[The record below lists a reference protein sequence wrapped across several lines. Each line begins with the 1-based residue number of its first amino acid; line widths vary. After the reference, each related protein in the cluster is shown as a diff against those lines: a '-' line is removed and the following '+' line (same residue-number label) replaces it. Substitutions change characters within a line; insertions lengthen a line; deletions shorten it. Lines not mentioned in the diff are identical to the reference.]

1 MTSKDNSSSEHALI
15 NLIYRHLKENGYKKA
30 ASALKKHAP
39 QVETTNVKVSLGD
52 IFEKWTSK
60 KRKSDKHNYLCTSSV
75 PKPAANATHHTSSD
89 KKVKSQT
96 QTAART
102 TEQISTGSRTEED
115 SDSDSSL
122 DVEKWKRL
130 ALQLSDSDIAKMD
143 IITKVSTS
151 TAKARKKRTPA
162 QPKKK
167 KDQTIENGKPS
178 PNKSKSK
185 SSSKKSDK
193 IKTPLKPPASS
204 ICESDKVKTP
214 PNKAIVAEHNVTSPQ
229 SKMVTSL
236 SDQVATP
243 KTDVSDAL
251 SEFNKIKIKRKKSHS
266 LSESDCNKTP
276 SKTAKSEK
284 TEDFSEPKLT
294 DGLRKKKKAKADVKV
309 TKPESLETTS
319 SFSMQKPQCGLD
331 SVELSE
337 SNSSECVSL
346 SNPAETPTQKSKS
359 KKSKKSKEPGDMAM
373 PSEEG
378 QIKGNNETF
387 QKSSKKAKKILF
399 EAIGTEKSSK
409 KIEIQVATSI
419 LEPLSSETPS
429 KKSKTKKGLEDNH
442 LDSQSKKDVAD
453 VTEVEASRNSSSKPD
468 HIENLSKKS
477 KRKRT
482 ESSGEKE
489 TPEWDNSEVANNLG
503 KSSEGQC
510 EKSVSAVEENEN
522 PEPRKKKKK
531 KKDKEKQKIESDENA
546 EDVPPTPPAED
557 FPDPLLS
564 IQKKHKKK
572 KHKHRD
578 EETPAMLTPASEEDS
593 PKKLSQ
599 VLQFQLE
606 MKETVTTG
614 GVIGFYFAFCAVIDG
629 VKYKTGMGI
638 TKKEARAKAAQLAVE
653 ELLSNLEIDAALP
666 DASAGPPLP
675 EKTQNSLT
683 SDARHGRV
691 KFERKNPVQDQVPS
705 AVKDMFI
712 KLTESYP
719 QFSSCGET
727 VAAFV
732 IKYPNGCEVV
742 AIGTG
747 NYNTKQSLAPNGRI
761 LHDSHAVVTARRS
774 LMRYLYRHLLLFYS
788 RNHSLEEK
796 SVFQLDVNT
805 KLLSLKSHITLHL
818 YLNKMPKGAAQMPS
832 HLRLN
837 PLSISAWEVNNQ
849 IGLHVT
855 VDGKV
860 FSVFSSTLDQSG
872 SHFISMSATDKIT
885 QWQVLGFQGAL
896 LSHFIEP
903 IYVSS
908 ILIGDESYSEPRGM
922 EIAVNWRV
930 DGITPKL
937 PMYYCV
943 YRPYIS
949 LVPSA
954 ITTDGH
960 STQKTLSLNWSQG
973 DVSFEVVDCVEG
985 KSVAE
990 SPFKSGPAL
999 ASRLCK
1005 VAMLSRFNLV
1015 AKEAQKEELL
1025 AAVSYREA
1033 KMMAKSY
1040 QEAKNIMKSYLAM
1053 RGYGQ
1058 WVEKP
1063 PISDQMTM

>member
-30 ASALKKHAP
+30 ASALKKHDP
-39 QVETTNVKVSLGD
+39 QVKTTTVKVSLGD
-52 IFEKWTSK
+52 IFEKWTSE

-151 TAKARKKRTPA
+151 TAKAQKKRTPA

-167 KDQTIENGKPS
+167 QDQTIENGKPS
-178 PNKSKSK
+178 PNKSKAK

-214 PNKAIVAEHNVTSPQ
+214 PNKAIVAEHNVSSPQ

-236 SDQVATP
+236 SDQVAIP

-266 LSESDCNKTP
+266 LSESDSNKTP

-284 TEDFSEPKLT
+284 TEDFLEPKPT
-294 DGLRKKKKAKADVKV
+294 DGLRKKKKSKADVKV

-319 SFSMQKPQCGLD
+319 SSTYLGVSMQKSQCGLD

-346 SNPAETPTQKSKS
+346 SDPAETPTQKSKS

-399 EAIGTEKSSK
+399 EEIGTEKPSK
-409 KIEIQVATSI
+409 KIEIEVATSI

-429 KKSKTKKGLEDNH
+429 KKSKTKKGLEANH

-453 VTEVEASRNSSSKPD
+453 VTEVEGSRNSSSKPD

-482 ESSGEKE
+482 DSSGEKE
-489 TPEWDNSEVANNLG
+489 TSEWDNSEVANNLG

-510 EKSVSAVEENEN
+510 EESVSAVEENEN

-531 KKDKEKQKIESDENA
+531 KKDKEKQKTESDENA

-557 FPDPLLS
+557 FPDPLPS

-593 PKKLSQ
+593 PKKKKKSS
-599 VLQFQLE
+599 
-606 MKETVTTG
+606 K
-614 GVIGFYFAFCAVIDG
+614 
-629 VKYKTGMGI
+629 
-638 TKKEARAKAAQLAVE
+638 KKEQA
-653 ELLSNLEIDAALP
+653 
-666 DASAGPPLP
+666 
-675 EKTQNSLT
+675 
-683 SDARHGRV
+683 
-691 KFERKNPVQDQVPS
+691 
-705 AVKDMFI
+705 
-712 KLTESYP
+712 
-719 QFSSCGET
+719 
-727 VAAFV
+727 
-732 IKYPNGCEVV
+732 
-742 AIGTG
+742 
-747 NYNTKQSLAPNGRI
+747 
-761 LHDSHAVVTARRS
+761 
-774 LMRYLYRHLLLFYS
+774 
-788 RNHSLEEK
+788 
-796 SVFQLDVNT
+796 DV
-805 KLLSLKSHITLHL
+805 
-818 YLNKMPKGAAQMPS
+818 
-832 HLRLN
+832 
-837 PLSISAWEVNNQ
+837 
-849 IGLHVT
+849 
-855 VDGKV
+855 
-860 FSVFSSTLDQSG
+860 
-872 SHFISMSATDKIT
+872 
-885 QWQVLGFQGAL
+885 
-896 LSHFIEP
+896 
-903 IYVSS
+903 
-908 ILIGDESYSEPRGM
+908 
-922 EIAVNWRV
+922 
-930 DGITPKL
+930 
-937 PMYYCV
+937 
-943 YRPYIS
+943 
-949 LVPSA
+949 
-954 ITTDGH
+954 
-960 STQKTLSLNWSQG
+960 
-973 DVSFEVVDCVEG
+973 
-985 KSVAE
+985 
-990 SPFKSGPAL
+990 
-999 ASRLCK
+999 
-1005 VAMLSRFNLV
+1005 
-1015 AKEAQKEELL
+1015 
-1025 AAVSYREA
+1025 
-1033 KMMAKSY
+1033 
-1040 QEAKNIMKSYLAM
+1040 
-1053 RGYGQ
+1053 
-1058 WVEKP
+1058 
-1063 PISDQMTM
+1063 